1 MNTLFMVPF
10 RGNFS
15 VNDVNDRISSIFE
28 YTADACLTLFDQW
41 YRVTHKRSTKFAH
54 EAFVCGK

>member
-1 MNTLFMVPF
+1 MMPF
-10 RGNFS
+10 RGDFS
-15 VNDVNDRISSIFE
+15 VDNHISSVFE

-41 YRVTHKRSTKFAH
+41 YRVTRKRSTKFAH

>member
-1 MNTLFMVPF
+1 MSY
-10 RGNFS
+10 RGDFS
-15 VNDVNDRISSIFE
+15 VNDVNEHISSIFE

-41 YRVTHKRSTKFAH
+41 YRVTRKRSTKFAH